1 MSNYDTFALF
11 YDALTE
17 NVDYEARS
25 AYISGFFLRYG
36 VLPGCSVL
44 DLACGTGSV
53 TKCLSDM
60 GYKMRGVDLSEEMLT
75 VAKNKCPDTEFFCCD
90 MTEYRSEKQFEGCVC
105 CLDSIN
111 HLQGIEQVRKCF
123 STVATNLVSGGIFI
137 FDVNTLYKHRCVLAD
152 RTFVFDEED
161 FFLSWDNEAVDD
173 CTVRIMIDIFC
184 FNGKNY
190 DRLSDEFTETAY
202 DIETLKK
209 SLDDFEVLGIY
220 DELTEDEPKEDS
232 QRLYFVCKRK

>member
-1 MSNYDTFALF
+1 MSNYDTLASF

-36 VLPGCSVL
+36 VKPGDSVL

-53 TKCLSDM
+53 TKCLEKT
-60 GYKMRGVDLSEEMLT
+60 GYNMRGVDLSEEMLT
-75 VAKNKCPDTEFFCCD
+75 VAKHKCPEAEFFCCD
-90 MTEYRSEKQFEGCVC
+90 MTEYRSEKPFDGCVC

-111 HLQGIEQVRKCF
+111 HLPGIDDVRKCF
-123 STVATNLVSGGIFI
+123 SAVASNLKSGGIFI
-137 FDVNTLYKHRCVLAD
+137 FDVNTPYKHRFVLAD

-173 CTVRIMIDIFC
+173 YTVRIMIDVFC

-202 DIETLKK
+202 DIETLKE
-209 SLDDFEVLGIY
+209 SLADFEVLGIY
-220 DELTEDEPKEDS
+220 DELTEEEPKDDS
-232 QRLYFVCKRK
+232 ERLYFVCKRK